1 MKLAYPSNGSSGPF
15 KPGDTPT
22 FVVTVTNN
30 GPGDAPGVAVHID
43 LPSTMRYETQSITGF
58 GNARTQALDAR
69 VGSTSPEWG
78 FWDLAAPASGNSLC
92 RSCVVITFT
101 TDLAALPG
109 DYTLTAHAQGDNT
122 AGDVASNDLKMSVT
136 GAPKLDVSARVQA
149 AVLQAN
155 TSATYAVTITNSGT
169 GPANDVSL
177 LITLPPVMTFQRS
190 ITPFRG
196 NASRN
201 SPIDPVKGSVEVF
214 YSGWIL
220 PSSSSAGPGIVTVV
234 FVASVAAKPPTGT
247 YSITVQASD
256 QEGDVVTL
264 TQAAPVMVQG
274 ITTTPQPSVRASP
287 SPA

>member
-1 MKLAYPSNGSSGPF
+1 MKIDYADSSGPF
-15 KPGDTPT
+15 KPGDHPAFTI
-22 FVVTVTNN
+22 TVSNN
-30 GPGDAPGVAVHID
+30 GPNDAPGIVVHVD
-43 LPSTMRYETQSITGF
+43 LPSTMHYKTSSITGV

-78 FWDLAAPASGNSLC
+78 FWDLAAPVSGNPTC
-92 RSCVVITFT
+92 ASCVMITFT
-101 TDLAALPG
+101 TDLSSLPG
-109 DYTLTAHAQGDNT
+109 DYQLTAHAQGDNT
-122 AGDVASNDLKMSVT
+122 SGDVASNALKMSVT

-169 GPANDVSL
+169 GPADGVSL

-220 PSSSSAGPGIVTVV
+220 PSSSNAGPGIVTVV
-234 FVASVAAKPPTGT
+234 FVASVGPKPPTGT

-256 QEGDVVTL
+256 AGGDTVTL
-264 TQAAPVMVQG
+264 THAAPVMVQG
-274 ITTTPQPSVRASP
+274 VTASPQPSVLASP
-287 SPA
+287 TPG